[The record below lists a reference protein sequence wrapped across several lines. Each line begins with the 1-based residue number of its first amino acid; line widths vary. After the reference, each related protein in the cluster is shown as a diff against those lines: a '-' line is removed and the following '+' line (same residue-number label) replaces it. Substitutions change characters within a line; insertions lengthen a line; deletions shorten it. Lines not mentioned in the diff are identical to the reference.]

1 MLWFSHV
8 GRTESPR
15 SRTASQRSAGDGMI
29 HEAAEWMTCRAIR
42 TGAQAVAAARVEM
55 SISGLENIP
64 GDGPVLLLA
73 RHYHYLFDGVVLL
86 VSIPRPSHIMVAVDW
101 VKNSYARRLL
111 TLAASM
117 VRWPS
122 VVRSNAPRAG
132 VDQGRYQRAVL
143 RDSVELLVE
152 GRLLVVFPEGYPNID
167 HYYTPKM
174 RPEEMLPF
182 KAGFVAI
189 AVAAEKRLG
198 ARVPIVPVGFRY
210 TKARHW
216 RVELNIGEAVYLE
229 HCASRRSLIERME
242 QRIAEL
248 SGLSSA
254 LPGMLGDVRAGHR
267 LHSPGQGRAIGRNL
281 EHRQA
286 DNDDHRRADQEDP
299 PPSAAH
305 AHTSPV
311 V

>member
-1 MLWFSHV
+1 
-8 GRTESPR
+8 
-15 SRTASQRSAGDGMI
+15 MI
-29 HEAAEWMTCRAIR
+29 HEASGWMIGRAIR
-42 TGAQAVAAARVEM
+42 IGAQAMAAARVET
-55 SISGLENIP
+55 SVSGLENIP
-64 GDGPVLLLA
+64 RDGPVLSVA

-86 VSIPRPSHIMVAVDW
+86 VSVPRPIHIMVAVDW

-122 VVRSNAPRAG
+122 VVRSNAPQAG
-132 VDQGRYQRAVL
+132 VDQGRYQRAAL

-167 HYYTPKM
+167 RYYTPKM

-198 ARVPIVPVGFRY
+198 ARLPIVPAGFRY

-216 RVELNIGEAVYLE
+216 RAELNIGEAVYAE
-229 HCASRRSLIERME
+229 DCGSRRSLIEWME

-248 SGLSSA
+248 SGLSATRLQPRGGSP
-254 LPGMLGDVRAGHR
+254 PGESWPAG
-267 LHSPGQGRAIGRNL
+267 A
-281 EHRQA
+281 
-286 DNDDHRRADQEDP
+286 
-299 PPSAAH
+299 SAAQSIAPIH
-305 AHTSPV
+305 RA
-311 V
+311 

>member
-1 MLWFSHV
+1 
-8 GRTESPR
+8 
-15 SRTASQRSAGDGMI
+15 MI
-29 HEAAEWMTCRAIR
+29 GRAIR
-42 TGAQAVAAARVEM
+42 IGAQAMAAARVET
-55 SISGLENIP
+55 SVSGLENIP
-64 GDGPVLLLA
+64 RDGPVLLVA
-73 RHYHYLFDGVVLL
+73 RHYHYLFDGVVRV
-86 VSIPRPSHIMVAVDW
+86 VSVPGPIHSMGAVDW

-122 VVRSNAPRAG
+122 VVRSNAPQAG
-132 VDQGRYQRAVL
+132 VDQGRYHRTVL
-143 RDSVELLVE
+143 RDSVELLTE

-167 HYYTPKM
+167 RYYTPKT

-216 RVELNIGEAVYLE
+216 RVELHIGEAVYLE
-229 HCASRRSLIERME
+229 DCASRRSLIERME

-248 SGLSSA
+248 SGLSVVNQQPRGGSA
-254 LPGMLGDVRAGHR
+254 PLESWPAGASVGQSIAPIHHRA
-267 LHSPGQGRAIGRNL
+267 QGSFPL
-281 EHRQA
+281 
-286 DNDDHRRADQEDP
+286 
-299 PPSAAH
+299 S
-305 AHTSPV
+305 
-311 V
+311 